1 METEYLY
8 PKLGNRMSPKEWEE
22 SGRPGLL
29 ERAVVRKEEI
39 LARAPCM
46 VPPDVDLAVR
56 RGWRIHF

>member
-1 METEYLY
+1 
-8 PKLGNRMSPKEWEE
+8 MSPKEWEE
-22 SGRPGLL
+22 AGRPGLL

-46 VPPDVDLAVR
+46 VPPDVDAAVR